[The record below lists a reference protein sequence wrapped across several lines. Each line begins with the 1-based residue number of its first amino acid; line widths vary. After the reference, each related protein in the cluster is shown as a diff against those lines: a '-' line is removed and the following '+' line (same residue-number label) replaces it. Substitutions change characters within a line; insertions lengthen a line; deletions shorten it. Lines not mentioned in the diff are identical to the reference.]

1 MSHDEHHP
9 TDTDDDALQ
18 EVLGSALR
26 DADPVPRNVIAAA
39 RGAWTWRTIDQELA
53 DLVFDSATELTGVRE
68 HGGTRQLTFRA
79 PGLEI
84 EVMVADP
91 TTRRL
96 VGQLVP
102 SRTATVRLEGA
113 ENALEQAV
121 DRFGRFTFD
130 SAPPGPVRLTVSGSD
145 GAAVTTDW
153 ILL

>member
-26 DADPVPRNVIAAA
+26 DADPVPRHVIA
-39 RGAWTWRTIDQELA
+39 
-53 DLVFDSATELTGVRE
+53 
-68 HGGTRQLTFRA
+68 
-79 PGLEI
+79 
-84 EVMVADP
+84 
-91 TTRRL
+91 
-96 VGQLVP
+96 P